1 MLVEI
6 WSDVVCPWCYI
17 GKRRFE
23 AALAG
28 FDHADAVSVRWRSFE
43 LDPTAPMRRRRPY
56 VEHVAAKYRLS
67 PEQARASVARL
78 DRMAAAEGI
87 TMDLAATTGGN
98 TFAAHRLVHLAA
110 SVDRALAGVL
120 EESLFAAYFT
130 ELRPIGEPQVLH
142 EVATGAGLDAAA
154 VTEVIEGDRFAADVR
169 EDEASAAAY
178 GCTGVP
184 FFVFDGA
191 LAVPGAQ
198 DAATFLRTM
207 QRWWERRRRLVAD

>member
-23 AALAG
+23 SALAR
-28 FDHADAVSVRWRSFE
+28 FEHADEVSVRWRSFE
-43 LDPTAPMRRRRPY
+43 LDPSAPVRGRRPY
-56 VEHVAAKYRLS
+56 AEHVAAKYGLS
-67 PEQARASVARL
+67 PEQALASVARL

-87 TMDLAATTGGN
+87 TMDLAATAGGN

-110 SVDRALAGVL
+110 SMGPALAGAL

-142 EVATGAGLDAAA
+142 EVATGAGLDATA
-154 VTEVIEGDRFAADVR
+154 VTEVIDGDRFAAEVR
-169 EDEASAAAY
+169 QDEATAAAY

-198 DAATFLRTM
+198 DTETFLRTM